1 MADTLPACRSR
12 GSRSTANVVST
23 SGIEW
28 VTFDCYG
35 TLIDWERGIADALV
49 PLLPPG
55 TDRRALTARYIEV
68 EAEVEKG
75 EHRPYREVL
84 DAASRRLLE
93 EKGQPLP
100 LDRPSPLPASLP
112 SWPPFTEVPAAL
124 RELRRRGYRYAIL
137 SNIDT
142 DLLASSIR
150 LLGAEPD
157 LAITAEEAR
166 SYKPA
171 RGHWRLFSERSGAG
185 PGETVHVA
193 ASLYHDIRPTTSW
206 GYRNVWIARRIEPL
220 RGAAPTRIL
229 PDLARLPDT
238 IDELARES

>member
-1 MADTLPACRSR
+1 MT
-12 GSRSTANVVST
+12 
-23 SGIEW
+23 W

-35 TLIDWERGIADALV
+35 TLIDWERGITDALL

-55 TDRRALTARYIEV
+55 TDRRALAERYIEI

-75 EHRPYREVL
+75 EHHPYREVL
-84 DAASRRLLE
+84 DLASRRLLE
-93 EKGQPLP
+93 EKGRPLP
-100 LDRPSPLPASLP
+100 AERTSPLPGSLP
-112 SWPPFTEVPAAL
+112 SWPPFPEVPDAL

-137 SNIDT
+137 SNIDV
-142 DLLASSIR
+142 DLLAASIR
-150 LLGAEPD
+150 AMGIEPD

-171 RGHWRLFSERSGAG
+171 RGHWRHFEERTGSG
-185 PGETVHVA
+185 PRDTVHVA
-193 ASLYHDIRPTTSW
+193 ASLYHDIRPTIAW

-229 PDLARLPDT
+229 PDLGALPDT
-238 IDELARES
+238 IEELAREA